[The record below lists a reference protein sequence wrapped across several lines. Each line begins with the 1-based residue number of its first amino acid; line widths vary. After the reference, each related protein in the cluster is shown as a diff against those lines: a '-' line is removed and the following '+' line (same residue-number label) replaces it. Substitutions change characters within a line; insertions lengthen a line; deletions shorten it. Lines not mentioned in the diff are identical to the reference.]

1 MDCAPADIR
10 NGHCFGTW
18 GRIEQHKDLGK
29 RKRQINLSNKF
40 LHNEVSFPSCAQCP
54 FSLHVSV
61 YGSGGICGM
70 VQYLQDLH
78 VRAAACH
85 SWICV
90 CVGVDWHCPIET
102 REPQRRSAVFQSPH
116 LKRNKQVR
124 LILSL
129 TQYTRNMIVSTCNQ
143 YKSM

>member
-18 GRIEQHKDLGK
+18 GRIEQQKDLGK

-40 LHNEVSFPSCAQCP
+40 LHNEVSFPSRAQCP

-85 SWICV
+85 S
-90 CVGVDWHCPIET
+90 
-102 REPQRRSAVFQSPH
+102 
-116 LKRNKQVR
+116 
-124 LILSL
+124 
-129 TQYTRNMIVSTCNQ
+129 
-143 YKSM
+143 